1 MKKKLT
7 ALERETVILFN
18 EAEQTASVYTF
29 NPALQ
34 RQLAAFCSER
44 PEAVKLMF
52 EDNPDGVKEYS
63 VPKSW
68 IKIRPPRQ
76 LNMTAEARAAAAVRL
91 AVVRTARNA
100 QKSL

>member
-1 MKKKLT
+1 MKKLT

-34 RQLAAFCSER
+34 RQLGGLCSER
-44 PEAVKLMF
+44 PEAAKLMF

-68 IKIRPPRQ
+68 VKIKPPKKIS
-76 LNMTAEARAAAAVRL
+76 AETRARL
-91 AVVRTARNA
+91 ACLNA
-100 QKSL
+100 LYGYKVHQ